1 MRKMK
6 ETDIKINRNAEFIQQ
21 HTLTQEQ
28 RQRLIQDKLERAR
41 QIAQAVVKR
50 EVTLRS
56 R

>member
-1 MRKMK
+1 MRIGN
-6 ETDIKINRNAEFIQQ
+6 DNRQHEFIRQ

-50 EVTLRS
+50 EVALQS
-56 R
+56 RR